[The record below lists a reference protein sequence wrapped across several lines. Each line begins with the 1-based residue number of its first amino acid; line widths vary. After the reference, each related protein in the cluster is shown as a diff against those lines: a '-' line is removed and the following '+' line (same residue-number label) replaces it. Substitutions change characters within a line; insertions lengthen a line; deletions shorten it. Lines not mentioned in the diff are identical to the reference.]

1 MIKVKFIQVYE
12 ADRTYKVGEEAEFED
27 QKATNLVSVG
37 LAEFVEKKEVKEKKV
52 SNE

>member
-37 LAEFVEKKEVKEKKV
+37 LAEFVGKEPKEKKV